1 MMTLVFQCCLIV
13 GILIYLGVIVVLLKK
28 QKLNLRYAL
37 TWLLMAFVMLLV
49 AVFPQIITAISRLL
63 GVASDVNTVFVLQG
77 LFVLLILLSLTSIV
91 SKQTNRIRKLAQT
104 QALLEKRVRELED
117 SLRNL
122 QKEYNLSL
130 IHISAAMWIG
140 RRGNAFPNCRVHFC
154 TASSRS

>member
-104 QALLEKRVRELED
+104 QELLEKRVRELED

-122 QKEYNLSL
+122 QKEYNS
-130 IHISAAMWIG
+130 MK
-140 RRGNAFPNCRVHFC
+140 
-154 TASSRS
+154 

>member
-117 SLRNL
+117 ALRNL
-122 QKEYNLSL
+122 QKEYNS
-130 IHISAAMWIG
+130 MK
-140 RRGNAFPNCRVHFC
+140 
-154 TASSRS
+154 

>member
-104 QALLEKRVRELED
+104 QALLEKRVRELEE

-122 QKEYNLSL
+122 QKEYNS
-130 IHISAAMWIG
+130 MK
-140 RRGNAFPNCRVHFC
+140 
-154 TASSRS
+154 

>member
-104 QALLEKRVRELED
+104 QALLEKRVRERED

-122 QKEYNLSL
+122 QKEYNS
-130 IHISAAMWIG
+130 MK
-140 RRGNAFPNCRVHFC
+140 
-154 TASSRS
+154 

>member
-1 MMTLVFQCCLIV
+1 MMTLIFQCCLIV

-49 AVFPQIITAISRLL
+49 AIFPQIITAISRLL

-122 QKEYNLSL
+122 QKEIDNSK
-130 IHISAAMWIG
+130 
-140 RRGNAFPNCRVHFC
+140 
-154 TASSRS
+154 

>member
-1 MMTLVFQCCLIV
+1 MSLDDDTRIS
-13 GILIYLGVIVVLLKK
+13 VLFDCWYF
-28 QKLNLRYAL
+28 NLRYAL

-122 QKEYNLSL
+122 QKEYNS
-130 IHISAAMWIG
+130 MK
-140 RRGNAFPNCRVHFC
+140 
-154 TASSRS
+154 

>member
-49 AVFPQIITAISRLL
+49 SVFPQIITAISRLL

-122 QKEYNLSL
+122 QKEYNS
-130 IHISAAMWIG
+130 MK
-140 RRGNAFPNCRVHFC
+140 
-154 TASSRS
+154 

>member
-122 QKEYNLSL
+122 QKEYNS
-130 IHISAAMWIG
+130 MK
-140 RRGNAFPNCRVHFC
+140 
-154 TASSRS
+154 

>member
-37 TWLLMAFVMLLV
+37 TWLFMAFVMLLV

-122 QKEYNLSL
+122 QKEYNS
-130 IHISAAMWIG
+130 MK
-140 RRGNAFPNCRVHFC
+140 
-154 TASSRS
+154 

>member
-77 LFVLLILLSLTSIV
+77 LFVLLILLSLTAIV

-130 IHISAAMWIG
+130 IHIAAAMWIG